1 MVKTDNKNR
10 PDEAWKYPYVA
21 GAFDFGSNFTV
32 RTKHRE
38 DSRFGIIISPQI
50 LFDSTDAAVL
60 GFIDEFCMNH
70 GIEPRLREQ
79 EANYRLSITARDYVR
94 DFLQLIRP
102 YVLSRSPEVEILLDD
117 LIPALENRAQSTE
130 EGMLEV
136 MGYVDEIRKHT
147 VQRREPKYT
156 QDYFR
161 EQFNL

>member
-1 MVKTDNKNR
+1 MTQPEEIER
-10 PDEAWKYPYVA
+10 PDEPWKYPYMA

-32 RTKHRE
+32 RTKHRD
-38 DSRFGIIISPQI
+38 DSKFGIIVSPQI

-79 EANYRLSITARDYVR
+79 DTNYRLSITARDDVR
-94 DFLQLIRP
+94 DFLKLIRP

-117 LIPALENRAQSTE
+117 LIPALENRVQSTE

-136 MGYVDEIRKHT
+136 MGYVDKIREHT
-147 VQRREPKYT
+147 TQRSEVKYT

-161 EQFNL
+161 DKFDR